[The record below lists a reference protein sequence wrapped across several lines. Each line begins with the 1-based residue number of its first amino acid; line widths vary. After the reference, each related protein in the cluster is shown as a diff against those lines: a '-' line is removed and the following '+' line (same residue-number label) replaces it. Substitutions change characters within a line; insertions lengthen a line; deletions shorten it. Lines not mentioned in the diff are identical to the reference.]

1 MFHRQILYKYPS
13 VLSVNILEGCLIIP
27 QLSKLIS
34 LKKLSIGQLFFAG
47 IGGMFQL
54 SGQDCD
60 PIQTYIPSDGILYE
74 VPAGIWIPAGM
85 FEFQL
90 HVGIPPRSSFYM
102 GCNRICLWQV
112 ITVPDFVSSSSAWH
126 HNSHVWNK
134 AFHILVRILAATL
147 I

>member
-74 VPAGIWIPAGM
+74 VPAGM
-85 FEFQL
+85 FEFRLQ
-90 HVGIPPRSSFYM
+90 VGIPLRSSFYM
-102 GCNRICLWQV
+102 GCNRICL
-112 ITVPDFVSSSSAWH
+112 
-126 HNSHVWNK
+126 
-134 AFHILVRILAATL
+134 
-147 I
+147 